1 MLYRAL
7 LHRHRHCPRDFVMGH
22 FRLGCRICRQ
32 RFRVNCALCEFE
44 DSCWHMDT
52 EAQASTLAAQ
62 IRASLNGQTAIIPWR
77 ELQRFFAGGLTI
89 LVDNQLNLLDVA
101 VKFAQDDSRSLQPM
115 LSQGLVVKVSDDQA
129 EQWLQ
134 ADIELWS
141 VVVAPWVL
149 VQAKVAES

>member
-1 MLYRAL
+1 
-7 LHRHRHCPRDFVMGH
+7 
-22 FRLGCRICRQ
+22 
-32 RFRVNCALCEFE
+32 
-44 DSCWHMDT
+44 MDT

-62 IRASLNGQTAIIPWR
+62 IRASLNEQTAIIPWR